1 MKKAQALVVIIIFLI
16 LITIAGY
23 FVLNSGKGVNEEKNV
38 GEQAN
43 EKLNVLSETE
53 TIREETQ
60 TETKKNFIE
69 ITSSGFS
76 PNSLTISQG
85 EEVIFINKVSS
96 VSWPA
101 SAVHPT
107 HKVYPGSDINKCNT
121 AEENKIFDACRGL
134 KQGESYSFTFNEK
147 GNWKY
152 HDHLNSKLWGE
163 IIVE

>member
-1 MKKAQALVVIIIFLI
+1 MKKAQALVVIFIVLVLI
-16 LITIAGY
+16 VIAGY
-23 FVLNSGKGVNEEKNV
+23 FFLNAGNGSEEKNT
-38 GEQAN
+38 GELAS
-43 EKLNVLSETE
+43 EKLNV
-53 TIREETQ
+53 Q
-60 TETKKNFIE
+60 TETKENIVE

-76 PNSLTISQG
+76 PKSLIISQG
-85 EEVIFINKVSS
+85 EKVTFINDGYSA
-96 VSWPA
+96 SWPA

-134 KQGESYSFTFNEK
+134 KQGESYSFIFNEK

-152 HDHLNSKLWGE
+152 HDHLNPKLLGE